1 MVNKETNMTN
11 EGFTDLRPDVS
22 VLFCICIW
30 AMGEFSVSL
39 CEISEGIP
47 TPPGRKVEKMRNI
60 VTQGWPPRNHLDE
73 LVKDLKKQT

>member
-1 MVNKETNMTN
+1 M
-11 EGFTDLRPDVS
+11 
-22 VLFCICIW
+22 
-30 AMGEFSVSL
+30 SL

-73 LVKDLKKQT
+73 LVKDLKKTNIDLKPEKTFYKTHHFWVM